1 MQWTR
6 TEFFGRKSMMHG
18 KIHYGHKF
26 NDLLACQKMSAYLKN
41 VVKCLPICKV
51 SSGDVVEMLQIAP
64 PRKNRHSTHNFAT
77 VRYLFEK

>member
-6 TEFFGRKSMMHG
+6 TEFFGRKSTMHG
-18 KIHYGHKF
+18 KIHYGHEF

-41 VVKCLPICKV
+41 VVKCLPICKM
-51 SSGDVVEMLQIAP
+51 SGGDIVEMLQIAP
-64 PRKNRHSTHNFAT
+64 PRKNCYSMHNFAT